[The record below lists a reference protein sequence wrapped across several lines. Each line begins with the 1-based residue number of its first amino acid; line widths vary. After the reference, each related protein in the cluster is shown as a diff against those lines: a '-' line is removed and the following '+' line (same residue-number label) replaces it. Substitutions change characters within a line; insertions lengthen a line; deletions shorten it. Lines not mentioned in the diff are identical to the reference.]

1 MMHDDH
7 ARGVAVLDR
16 SAHSQKTMSESRCDL
31 SRVVWKADENMFG
44 SGRGTLVLELVD
56 DVAWATATRHAGGHA
71 VTVAIDHMSFGGPT
85 WPGDVVTATAQV
97 EAVGT
102 TSMSIGVYVV
112 AQPGATGRLVPTLVA
127 EAHLVFVAVDD
138 TGSPRPVPAVV
149 PETAE
154 EHTRAAAAA
163 ARRSLRSALRATLR
177 ENR

>member
-1 MMHDDH
+1 MIYDDL
-7 ARGVAVLDR
+7 ASRVAVLDR
-16 SAHSQKTMSESRCDL
+16 PARPEKTVAQSRCDL

-56 DVAWATATRHAGGHA
+56 DVAWATATRHADGHA

-97 EAVGT
+97 EAVGKS
-102 TSMSIGVYVV
+102 SMSIGVYVV
-112 AQPGATGRLVPTLVA
+112 AHPGATGRLVPTLVA

-138 TGSPRPVPAVV
+138 TGAPRPVASVR

-154 EHTRAAAAA
+154 EQTRTAAAE
-163 ARRSLRSALRATLR
+163 ARQRLRSALRATLR
-177 ENR
+177 ESR